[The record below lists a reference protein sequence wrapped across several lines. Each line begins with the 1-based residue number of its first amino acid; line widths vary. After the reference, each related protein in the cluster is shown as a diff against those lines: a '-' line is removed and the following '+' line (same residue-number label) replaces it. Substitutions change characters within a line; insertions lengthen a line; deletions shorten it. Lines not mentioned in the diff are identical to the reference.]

1 MSSHPDSH
9 AARFPS
15 EMRGDQV
22 RHRDREAHCS
32 VLNDRRKPIGYLDVK
47 AIKSKFEKG
56 EAGLEDQLGELLS
69 VGGGWI
75 C

>member
-1 MSSHPDSH
+1 
-9 AARFPS
+9 
-15 EMRGDQV
+15 
-22 RHRDREAHCS
+22 